1 MDLSPNDIRNFE
13 FEPQMRGYNKDNVR
27 DFLEQIATAM
37 DNAKQKEL
45 KLSMEIDSLKTQ
57 LIDLRQYENT
67 IKSAAIDARRNADLT
82 VENAKKEAK
91 LITDQAKI
99 ETNEIINSRAS
110 KITNFEEE
118 ITKLQLTKKSY
129 MTKLRNLIKSHLET
143 IEELSIDD
151 SEINSS
157 DADIE
162 ATKSIDLT
170 HGESETA
177 NDESS
182 QSVTDV
188 EQSDD
193 TTIQDESGDKPVDP
207 ELAAALEGY
216 KGNHDQTIDNDM
228 TPAASP
234 DGETVEIAAL
244 GDNVPD
250 GFVADNSVKSDRNS
264 TDKIKTQTHDE
275 NEITEHNSIDVDKDN
290 TEKKTSMDA
299 KDLANELDNVAA
311 KFEEE
316 MDKADKL

>member
-57 LIDLRQYENT
+57 LTDLRQYENT